1 MDCVSPEGPVY
12 QAGTLS
18 GNPLAMAAGLETLR
32 IITEDP
38 NYIEKVTEKTS
49 TLTEGIRQ
57 AAEKAGVQVQVPQ
70 AGTMFSVF
78 SATDRSRTT
87 PMPKAATPRPSRA
100 TSCLC

>member
-1 MDCVSPEGPVY
+1 MDCVSPQGPVY

-32 IITEDP
+32 IITKDP
-38 NYIEKVTEKTS
+38 NYIEKVTAKTT

-78 SATDRSRTT
+78 FSDRPVTNYADAEGCDAEAFKSYF
-87 PMPKAATPRPSRA
+87 
-100 TSCLC
+100 CLC